1 MLGHTESLKIKE
13 IWNHIKHLSVNNIIM
28 LETNYKEKNCKRY
41 KHMEAEQH
49 AAKQAKNHWKNQG
62 GNKNY
67 LEIN

>member
-1 MLGHTESLKIKE
+1 
-13 IWNHIKHLSVNNIIM
+13 M